1 MRRSFLGV
9 ALLALFSTACQGD
22 GRTPLVIYSPHG
34 RDLLT
39 LLERRFEQLH
49 PDVDVRW
56 LDMGSQE
63 VYDRLRSERANP
75 QADVWFGG
83 PATIFALGA
92 RDSLLES
99 FRPTWVEALEPHGRG
114 PGDLYFAAYET
125 PAVIV
130 YAEQA
135 VKPDEAPRDWDDL
148 LDPRWKGKILIR
160 DPLASGT
167 MRAVWG
173 MIIERGLRQTHDT
186 AAGFQWL
193 RRLDAQTKE
202 YVLNGPLLDQKIVRQ
217 EGLVTIWDLPDILL
231 SRRDGLPLGYVFPQS
246 GTPVIED
253 AIGVV
258 RNARHRVP
266 ARAFVEY
273 VGSVAAQL
281 AATRDAYRV
290 PAPVGSSS
298 RVRTSRRCRRRGG
311 AAGWCSSI
319 TRCSRTS
326 MSATMSRLG
335 SQGGG
340 CETRDGWRRRWRRCL
355 GSSGSRG
362 SRSGACRS
370 SREGSSSA
378 WRWRGRSRP
387 SRGCCSWTSR
397 CRTWTRAC
405 GSARGASCG
414 RSSNGSG
421 SRPSS

>member
-1 MRRSFLGV
+1 MNETNVECGMRKAELKGKVEPLHDAPPDIPHSAFRIPHWLLAGA
-9 ALLALFSTACQGD
+9 ALLALLLSCAGD

-39 LLERRFEQLH
+39 LLERRFERFH

-83 PATIFALGA
+83 PATIFARGA
-92 RDSLLES
+92 HDSLLEP
-99 FRPTWVEALEPHGRG
+99 FRPTWAGAIGPHGRG

-135 VKPDEAPRDWDDL
+135 VKPEEAPRDWDDL
-148 LDPRWKGKILIR
+148 LDPRWKGKVLIR

-173 MIIERGLRQTHDT
+173 MIIERGLKHTGDT

-231 SRRDGLPLGYVFPQS
+231 NRRDGLQLGYVFPKS

-258 RNARHRVP
+258 RGARHR
-266 ARAFVEY
+266 AQADAFVEY
-273 VGSVAAQL
+273 VGSVEAQL
-281 AATRDAYRV
+281 LATREAYRL
-290 PAPVGSSS
+290 PARLDLVADSLPAWA
-298 RVRTSRRCRRRGG
+298 RAVRREMK
-311 AAGWCSSI
+311 AADVDWDLLAAHEADWM
-319 TRCSRTS
+319 RYWDRNV
-326 MSATMSRLG
+326 
-335 SQGGG
+335 
-340 CETRDGWRRRWRRCL
+340 
-355 GSSGSRG
+355 
-362 SRSGACRS
+362 
-370 SREGSSSA
+370 
-378 WRWRGRSRP
+378 RGRSR
-387 SRGCCSWTSR
+387 
-397 CRTWTRAC
+397 
-405 GSARGASCG
+405 
-414 RSSNGSG
+414 
-421 SRPSS
+421 

>member
-1 MRRSFLGV
+1 MLRSVARSGEQGAVPSDPTRSPGRHRQEPLPAPRSLICA
-9 ALLALFSTACQGD
+9 ALLALLSIACRSD
-22 GRTPLVIYSPHG
+22 G

-83 PATIFALGA
+83 PATIFARGQ
-92 RDSLLES
+92 RDSLLEP
-99 FRPTWVEALEPHGRG
+99 FRPSWADAIAPHGRG

-130 YAEQA
+130 YAQQA
-135 VKPDEAPRDWDDL
+135 VKSDEAPRDWDDL

-173 MIIERGLRQTHDT
+173 MIIERGLQQTHDT

-231 SRRDGLPLGYVFPQS
+231 SRRDGLPL
-246 GTPVIED
+246 
-253 AIGVV
+253 
-258 RNARHRVP
+258 
-266 ARAFVEY
+266 
-273 VGSVAAQL
+273 
-281 AATRDAYRV
+281 
-290 PAPVGSSS
+290 
-298 RVRTSRRCRRRGG
+298 
-311 AAGWCSSI
+311 
-319 TRCSRTS
+319 
-326 MSATMSRLG
+326 
-335 SQGGG
+335 
-340 CETRDGWRRRWRRCL
+340 
-355 GSSGSRG
+355 
-362 SRSGACRS
+362 
-370 SREGSSSA
+370 
-378 WRWRGRSRP
+378 
-387 SRGCCSWTSR
+387 
-397 CRTWTRAC
+397 
-405 GSARGASCG
+405 
-414 RSSNGSG
+414 
-421 SRPSS
+421 